1 MKAVTLGAKVED
13 FEMAAW
19 KKEGGSKMIK
29 TLHIVHDGKVRE
41 DMSIEEIFDS
51 DKYNQ
56 FTGVTFSV
64 SPNFINQYLQDF
76 EEVTIVVGIPEQRV
90 QVAVNEA
97 AKNLQGKV
105 RSILDNDP
113 VELYQGL
120 STQIKKKLVEKS
132 IKLYIPLGYVIHSK
146 FYLLKNTETGD
157 TRLIMGSANLSDQA
171 FNSATNQFENI
182 HIFDN
187 TPMTAIYED
196 YYLEKMIPILSD
208 YMPKELLAINKKRI
222 KKLESSDGELLD
234 EMILLNNT
242 DVNKIKEKGV
252 LQTLEE
258 TDEKIALGILP
269 GKVIEE
275 MRNLADNRQEEER
288 ERRRQ
293 QETEI
298 TSFEIVKEAVSK
310 RAKTPKLKGK
320 QAMKNIVKKIV
331 KVKVQIADNQGL
343 PERSLIV
350 NSPAQR
356 NMSKTP
362 EVIGL
367 FVPSESN
374 KDRLIPYGRR
384 ASEEEIATA
393 LKTLNKFMKTFEQ
406 FTIRYD
412 DTYGAR
418 VMEAIFYAFT
428 STQLFEVKRR
438 ARSEEERND
447 IPQFLFLGGTAG
459 SGKSSLMKAISKMID
474 GHRVLD
480 YNSIIPIGQRRKSET
495 VNALGIWMSE
505 ENVAPLLIDE
515 IPDEF
520 YTVKN
525 YGNELIV
532 NLSNRMAANPNA
544 FPALIGTTNAD
555 GYTLEERARRR
566 SYYLKL
572 DKVFNEEFRKES
584 QPAYNEVYELLD
596 NKLYLDFI
604 IRLAE
609 KLDDD
614 TLDWAQF
621 EGGGKIDFLY
631 HTREIFKEYYEI
643 AEMPIPRYFPMT
655 RYDDSKE
662 TNQEKWRKLFLG
674 TSRDEFVYD
683 DFTGNILFK
692 TAILDENVS
701 MFGSGKPSDIYKN
714 ALSPMVI
721 IGSKDSVDIELETH
735 LFFEWIE
742 VDNPYE
748 REYVQT
754 LKKYY
759 LNNKATLKEDIDTNT
774 IVIDMSKVVPGRQIG
789 AIEQYKFY
797 LPQELIV
804 EEHKNYLV
812 ELKVEEFCEWL
823 GVEYKVPNIFSRI
836 FSYN

>member
-1 MKAVTLGAKVED
+1 MV
-13 FEMAAW
+13 
-19 KKEGGSKMIK
+19 K
-29 TLHIVHDGKVRE
+29 TLHIVHDGQVKE
-41 DMSIEEIFDS
+41 EMAIEEIFDS
-51 DKYNQ
+51 EKYNH

-64 SPNFINQYLQDF
+64 SPNFMNKYLQGF
-76 EEVTIVVGIPEQRV
+76 EQVNIVVGIPEERV
-90 QVAVNEA
+90 QTAVNEA
-97 AKNLQGKV
+97 AKNLQAQI
-105 RSILDNDP
+105 RRILDNEAT
-113 VELYQGL
+113 ELYQGL
-120 STQIKKKLVEKS
+120 STQIKEKLAKESVN
-132 IKLYIPLGYVIHSK
+132 LAVPLAYVIHSK

-157 TRLIMGSANLSDQA
+157 SRLIMGSANLSDQA
-171 FNSATNQFENI
+171 FNPNTNQFENI

-187 TPMTAIYED
+187 TEVTDIYEA
-196 YYLEKMIPILSD
+196 YYNERLVPILSD
-208 YMPKELLAINKKRI
+208 YMPKALLEINKKRI
-222 KKLESSDGELLD
+222 KELKNKDEELLD
-234 EMILLNNT
+234 EVILLNNT

-258 TDEKIALGILP
+258 TDEKIALGLLP
-269 GKVIEE
+269 GNIIEE
-275 MRNLADNRQEEER
+275 MRNIADNRQEEER

-320 QAMKNIVKKIV
+320 QAMTNMVKKIV
-331 KVKVQIADNQGL
+331 KVKVQVEDNKGL

-350 NSPAQR
+350 NAPQQR
-356 NMSKTP
+356 NLSKQP
-362 EVIGL
+362 EVTGI
-367 FVPSESN
+367 FVPSEAN

-384 ASEEEIATA
+384 ASDEEITA
-393 LKTLNKFMKTFEQ
+393 SLKSINRLLKTFEE

-418 VMEAIFYAFT
+418 VMETIFYSFT
-428 STQLFEVKRR
+428 ATQLFEIKRR

-459 SGKSSLMKAISKMID
+459 SGKSSLMKAIARMID
-474 GHRVLD
+474 GDRVLD
-480 YNSIIPIGQRRKSET
+480 YNSIIPTGQRRKSET
-495 VNALGIWMSE
+495 INALGAWMSE

-544 FPALIGTTNAD
+544 FPVLIGTTNAD

-572 DKVFNEEFRKES
+572 DKMFNEKYRKES
-584 QPAYNEVYELLD
+584 QPAYNAVYDSLD

-609 KLDDD
+609 RLDDE
-614 TLDWAQF
+614 TVDWAQF
-621 EGGGKIDFLY
+621 EGSGKIDFLY
-631 HTREIFKEYYEI
+631 HTREIFKEYYEV

-662 TNQEKWRKLFLG
+662 TNQEKWRKLYLG
-674 TSRDEFVYD
+674 TSRKEFIYD

-692 TAILDENVS
+692 TAVLDENIS
-701 MFGSGKPSDIYKN
+701 MFGGGKPSDVYKN
-714 ALSPMVI
+714 ALSPMVL

-748 REYVQT
+748 HEYKQT

-759 LNNKATLKEDIDTNT
+759 LENKTQIKEDVETGT
-774 IVIDMSKVVPGRQIG
+774 IIIDMNEVVDGRQIG
-789 AIEQYKFY
+789 AVEQYKFY
-797 LPQELIV
+797 LPKELIV
-804 EEHKNYLV
+804 KDTENHLV
-812 ELKVEEFCEWL
+812 EIRAEAFCEWL
-823 GVEYKVPNIFSRI
+823 GIEYKKPNVFTRF
-836 FSYN
+836 FSY